1 MDPVVQMAF
10 IIAGMLLFG
19 ISPKSADQ
27 VHLSSTG
34 KGDL

>member
-1 MDPVVQMAF
+1 MDPVVQMAL

-19 ISPKSADQ
+19 ISQKAAQ

-34 KGDL
+34 KGYL